1 MAVSW
6 IWTVRLLRWS
16 YAAFIAQASM
26 VTLFAPGHSGHA
38 GLVVRILAGSE
49 FLAAAAFASGVADRA
64 VCTVL
69 LVVYAIA
76 TVLSVADAEWPLRF
90 FYYAAT
96 AVLITQ
102 AAQKPARRPA

>member
-1 MAVSW
+1 VSW

-16 YAAFIAQASM
+16 YAAFIAQVSVA
-26 VTLFAPGHSGHA
+26 TFLAPGHSGHA

-49 FLAAAAFASGVADRA
+49 FLAAAVFALGVADRVA
-64 VCTVL
+64 CTVL

-102 AAQKPARRPA
+102 AAQQPSRRPA